1 MKARSANLQAML
13 DSGLYVKC
21 NLFTVTMITGQVF
34 YWTDADIDVTVYG
47 QVYSSTGPSIKGA
60 HFHLQRGL
68 QVDTLTLN
76 VMTQPTDL
84 LGGVTW
90 DVAARSGAL
99 YGMIIKIDKAFL
111 PAWGSPGE
119 SLNFFVGK
127 VTSSQVGELIITL
140 TVVSDDDFLNTPV
153 PLLTFQ
159 PGCVRDLYSAGCT
172 VARSAFKRSS
182 NITAVTNRIKFTA
195 TLPDPD
201 GWYALGAVTFLSG
214 QNSGVRRSVKSFV
227 GGLVELSSPLVFDLA
242 PGDAF
247 TIVAGCD
254 HTQAMCASKFNN
266 SANFKG
272 TPFVPKPETMV

>member
-76 VMTQPTDL
+76 VLALPTDL

-127 VTSSQVGELIITL
+127 VTAAQVGELLVTL
-140 TVVSDDDFLNTPV
+140 TVVSDDDFLNTPI

-159 PGCVRDLYSAGCT
+159 PGCVRDLYSAGCG
-172 VARSAFKRSS
+172 VARSSYKRSS
-182 NITAVTNRIKFTA
+182 NVAAVVNRIKFMTP
-195 TLPDPD
+195 LPDPD
-201 GWYALGAVTFLSG
+201 GFYALGAVTFISG
-214 QNSGVRRSVKSFV
+214 QNSGVRRSIKSYT
-227 GGLVELSSPLVFDLA
+227 GQQVELSSPLVFDLA

-254 HTQAMCASKFNN
+254 KTQSMCSAKYNN
-266 SANFKG
+266 LANYKG

>member
-76 VMTQPTDL
+76 VLALPTDL

-127 VTSSQVGELIITL
+127 VTAAQVGELLVTL
-140 TVVSDDDFLNTPV
+140 TVVSDDDFLNTPI

-159 PGCVRDLYSAGCT
+159 PGCVRDLYSAGCG
-172 VARSAFKRSS
+172 VARSSYKRSS
-182 NITAVTNRIKFTA
+182 NVAAVVNRIKFMTS
-195 TLPDPD
+195 LPDPD
-201 GWYALGAVTFLSG
+201 GFYALGAVTFISG
-214 QNSGVRRSVKSFV
+214 QNSGVRRSIKSYT
-227 GGLVELSSPLVFDLA
+227 GQQVELSSPLVFDLA

-254 HTQAMCASKFNN
+254 KTQSMCSAKYNN
-266 SANFKG
+266 LANYKG

>member
-47 QVYSSTGPSIKGA
+47 QVYSSAGPSINGA

-76 VMTQPTDL
+76 VMTKPTDL

-127 VTSSQVGELIITL
+127 VTAAQVGELVVTL
-140 TVVSDDDFLNTPV
+140 TVVSDDDFLNTPI

-159 PGCVRDLYSAGCT
+159 PGCVRDLYSSGCS
-172 VARSAFKRSS
+172 VIRSSYKRSS
-182 NITAVTNRIKFTA
+182 NVSSVVNRIKFMTA
-195 TLPDPD
+195 LPDPD
-201 GWYALGAVTFLSG
+201 GWYALGAVTFISG
-214 QNSGVRRSVKSFV
+214 QNAGVRRSIKSYS
-227 GGLVELSSPLVFDLA
+227 GQQVELSSPLVFDLA

-247 TIVAGCD
+247 TIVPGCD
-254 HTQAMCASKFNN
+254 KTQQMCSAKYNN
-266 SANFKG
+266 LANYKG